1 MKKLHLF
8 ATAIFAVLIA
18 LTSCSS
24 DGDGN
29 HSFIDDITGDYS
41 VVLPGNSEGDVEKTI
56 SVTKAGDAAINI
68 NIPNFA
74 FDGYTFGNIN
84 VTCTATEEDGEIHFA
99 GSNAVT
105 ATRATY
111 NATCNIEG
119 YTNGDDIDFTITITS
134 NDIPNI
140 FNIHVWGEVIA
151 DIIIDGDIDNE
162 EEEEQEGELVENMP
176 MLVGEWTAIEHNGL
190 PVESPYSM
198 IMNIGGSNKFESY
211 THMRNADGTITTE
224 TIKGEYIWQGWNT
237 ARFSIV
243 VDNHEYTYFIYK
255 RKYYEPG
262 DNGEKMIIMETM
274 NPNGI
279 TTVWEQPLGKPGDWL
294 E

>member
-1 MKKLHLF
+1 MRKILLKL
-8 ATAIFAVLIA
+8 ATLCAVFIFSA
-18 LTSCSS
+18 CSS
-24 DGDGN
+24 GGDST
-29 HSFIDDITGDYS
+29 HSFIDDITGNYS

-74 FDGYTFGNIN
+74 FDGYTFGSIN
-84 VTCTATEEDGEIHFA
+84 VTCTVTEEDGEIHFA
-99 GSNAVT
+99 GSTAVT

-119 YTNGDDIDFTITITS
+119 YINGDEIDFTIIIIS
-134 NDIPNI
+134 DEIPNI
-140 FNIHVWGEVIA
+140 INMHILGEVIA

-162 EEEEQEGELVENMP
+162 EEQEGELVENMP
-176 MLVGEWTAIEHNGL
+176 MLEGEWTAIEHNGQ
-190 PVESPYSM
+190 PIESPYSM
-198 IMNIGGSNKFESY
+198 IMNIGRCNKFESH

-255 RKYYEPG
+255 RRYYDSG

-279 TTVWEQPLGKPGDWL
+279 ITVWKQSLGKPGDWL